1 VFVNPEASTYSR
13 QFSVAED
20 EVVERVPVGESAD
33 IIITSQE
40 QLHQEQSSSMDMD
53 SDVVMDAN

>member
-1 VFVNPEASTYSR
+1 M
-13 QFSVAED
+13 AED
-20 EVVERVPVGESAD
+20 EVEERIPVGESAD

-40 QLHQEQSSSMDMD
+40 QLHAMDMD